1 LFGEVLKNSPQFLN
15 IEKYFSNNSYSN
27 AFSDVAATTNTIFK
41 TNHKTILFIKK
52 NFRKKKK
59 KKKNLLAF
67 SYRNRNVLKTHALL
81 QEWRQPLLL
90 ILKLNS
96 LEMDQPPFT
105 RG

>member
-59 KKKNLLAF
+59 KKKTLSQF
-67 SYRNRNVLKTHALL
+67 EIGIEMFLKNMLFFKNGDSPCYL
-81 QEWRQPLLL
+81 
-90 ILKLNS
+90 
-96 LEMDQPPFT
+96 F
-105 RG
+105 